1 MYVRVCLE
9 KAVISSR
16 GGASFRCLYRAGE
29 LSGHVR
35 TRVAPSPF
43 ARSCAAR
50 AGPLSSRCV
59 WQAGA
64 AQTMLRWLQAAQDA
78 AGAGPHSE
86 QARAQDGTVSS
97 LNRQFGEVSEFFRRL
112 RRAMHGALRRC

>member
-9 KAVISSR
+9 EAVISSR
-16 GGASFRCLYRAGE
+16 GGASLRCLYRAGE
-29 LSGHVR
+29 PSRHLP

-43 ARSCAAR
+43 ARRCAAR

-64 AQTMLRWLQAAQDA
+64 AQTMLRWLQAARDA

-86 QARAQDGTVSS
+86 LARARDGPIS
-97 LNRQFGEVSEFFRRL
+97 
-112 RRAMHGALRRC
+112 